1 MGKLIL
7 VRHGETDLNKNKIYF
22 GKLNPGLNETGKEQ
36 IKKTKEKL
44 LNYRYD
50 FIYSSP
56 LLRAKQSAEICN
68 YLNLPIN
75 YSDNLRELDFG
86 VFEGLTFDEIQE
98 KYPNEVKK
106 AEKEWKTYN
115 FETGEAPNQMYL
127 RVMEFLKSLNFEKD
141 NLIVAHWGV
150 LNSILSHYLANEL
163 DGYWKYKFENG
174 GIAILEGSFEFSY
187 LIKFM

>member
-7 VRHGETDLNKNKIYF
+7 VRHGETDLNRNKVYF
-22 GKLNPGLNETGKEQ
+22 GKLDPELNKTGIEQ
-36 IKKTKEKL
+36 IKKAKEKL
-44 LNYRYD
+44 MDYSYD
-50 FIYSSP
+50 YIYSSP

-75 YSDNLRELDFG
+75 YSDNLKELDFG
-86 VFEGLTFDEIQE
+86 IFEGLSFNEIQKKYPDEI
-98 KYPNEVKK
+98 KK

-115 FETGEAPNQMYL
+115 FETGEAPTQIYL
-127 RVMEFLKSLNFEKD
+127 RVIEFLKSLNFEKD

-174 GIAILEGSFEFSY
+174 GIAILEGTYEFAY
-187 LIKFM
+187 LVKFM

>member
-7 VRHGETDLNKNKIYF
+7 VRHGETDLNRNKIYF
-22 GKLNPGLNETGKEQ
+22 GRLDPELNNTGIEQ
-36 IKKTKEKL
+36 IKKAKEKL
-44 LNYRYD
+44 LDYSYD
-50 FIYSSP
+50 NIYSSP

-68 YLNLPIN
+68 YLELPIK

-86 VFEGLTFDEIQE
+86 IFEGLSFNEIQE
-98 KYPNEVKK
+98 KYPNEIKK

-115 FETGEAPNQMYL
+115 FETGEAPNEMYK
-127 RVMEFLKSLNFEKD
+127 RVIEFLKTLNFERN

-150 LNSILSHYLANEL
+150 LNSILSHYLAYEL

-174 GIAILEGSFEFSY
+174 GIAILEGTYEFSY
-187 LIKFM
+187 LLKFM